1 MFDDG
6 SSPLTRGKPCL
17 ALLAC
22 ICLRLIP
29 AHAGKTAC
37 RPSTTWSWG
46 AHPRSR
52 GENSLA
58 LPRARQRRGSS
69 PLTRGKRV
77 SRSPLTR
84 RRGLIPAHAGK
95 TRHGRQTW
103 VDPGA
108 HPRSRGENPGLI
120 APMVSSVGSSPL
132 TRGKHHHC
140 HYRRPQRGLI
150 PAHAGK
156 TRSSAPTTRSLRAH
170 PRSRGENAGS
180 CGPPHVP
187 RGSSPLTRGKLAGLG
202 YSSAWGGLIPA
213 HAGKT
218 TTPLPRSRSWWAH
231 PRSRGENDAGAP
243 HPRARFGSSP
253 LTRGKLDVGV
263 GVDQVGGLIPA
274 HAGKTFSRSARAVGA
289 TAHPRSRGEN
299 PATSRVSPCRE
310 GSSPLTRGKLI
321 PVEGRFLVERLIPAH
336 AGKTCGTTP
345 QMMSTGAHPRSRGEN
360 GLLRRLL
367 SSVAGSSPLTRG
379 KRDSIPRRRMGR
391 GLIPAHAGKTLVV
404 CAQQLAARAH
414 PRSRGENT
422 RKSVRG
428 SITAGSSP
436 LTRGKLGKSEP
447 RDPLGGLIPAHA
459 GKTHVWVGPAVSCQA
474 HPRSRGEN
482 ILRSSAAHR

>member
-231 PRSRGENDAGAP
+231 PRSRGENYDA
-243 HPRARFGSSP
+243 
-253 LTRGKLDVGV
+253 
-263 GVDQVGGLIPA
+263 
-274 HAGKTFSRSARAVGA
+274 
-289 TAHPRSRGEN
+289 
-299 PATSRVSPCRE
+299 
-310 GSSPLTRGKLI
+310 
-321 PVEGRFLVERLIPAH
+321 
-336 AGKTCGTTP
+336 
-345 QMMSTGAHPRSRGEN
+345 
-360 GLLRRLL
+360 
-367 SSVAGSSPLTRG
+367 VA
-379 KRDSIPRRRMGR
+379 
-391 GLIPAHAGKTLVV
+391 
-404 CAQQLAARAH
+404 
-414 PRSRGENT
+414 
-422 RKSVRG
+422 
-428 SITAGSSP
+428 
-436 LTRGKLGKSEP
+436 
-447 RDPLGGLIPAHA
+447 
-459 GKTHVWVGPAVSCQA
+459 
-474 HPRSRGEN
+474 
-482 ILRSSAAHR
+482 

>member
-22 ICLRLIP
+22 ICLR
-29 AHAGKTAC
+29 
-37 RPSTTWSWG
+37 
-46 AHPRSR
+46 
-52 GENSLA
+52 
-58 LPRARQRRGSS
+58 
-69 PLTRGKRV
+69 
-77 SRSPLTR
+77 
-84 RRGLIPAHAGK
+84 
-95 TRHGRQTW
+95 
-103 VDPGA
+103 
-108 HPRSRGENPGLI
+108 
-120 APMVSSVGSSPL
+120 
-132 TRGKHHHC
+132 
-140 HYRRPQRGLI
+140 LI

-310 GSSPLTRGKLI
+310 GSSPLTRGK
-321 PVEGRFLVERLIPAH
+321 P
-336 AGKTCGTTP
+336 
-345 QMMSTGAHPRSRGEN
+345 
-360 GLLRRLL
+360 
-367 SSVAGSSPLTRG
+367 
-379 KRDSIPRRRMGR
+379 
-391 GLIPAHAGKTLVV
+391 
-404 CAQQLAARAH
+404 
-414 PRSRGENT
+414 
-422 RKSVRG
+422 
-428 SITAGSSP
+428 
-436 LTRGKLGKSEP
+436 
-447 RDPLGGLIPAHA
+447 
-459 GKTHVWVGPAVSCQA
+459 
-474 HPRSRGEN
+474 
-482 ILRSSAAHR
+482 